1 MYGRMRGMG
10 RVRAVTPAG
19 EATGDGTAEEDA
31 VYTLEMS
38 ARRQEGFLSLMD
50 RTP

>member
-1 MYGRMRGMG
+1 MQ
-10 RVRAVTPAG
+10 RAQAAAR
-19 EATGDGTAEEDA
+19 EITGAVGPPGAEVAEEHA